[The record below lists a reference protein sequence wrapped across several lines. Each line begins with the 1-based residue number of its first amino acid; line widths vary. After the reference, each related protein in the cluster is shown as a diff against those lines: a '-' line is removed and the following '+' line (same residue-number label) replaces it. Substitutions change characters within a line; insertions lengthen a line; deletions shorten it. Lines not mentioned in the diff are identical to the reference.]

1 MVHVEHSPKA
11 MDFASWCKTMA
22 VAPDTVATLK
32 TMLEGA
38 SPALKAYLKP
48 SNDNGKLGFVLSE
61 LIAIGK
67 KP

>member
-1 MVHVEHSPKA
+1 

-22 VAPDTVATLK
+22 VAPDTVATLN
-32 TMLEGA
+32 TMLDGA

>member
-1 MVHVEHSPKA
+1 VV
-11 MDFASWCKTMA
+11 
-22 VAPDTVATLK
+22 TLK
-32 TMLEGA
+32 TMLDGA